1 MTLEILTSDRLGAL
15 RHGFFTRRGGASSG
29 VFSGLNCGTGS
40 SDLSEIVAINR
51 ARVAEAMDLGPEA
64 LVAVHQTHSADV
76 VTVAGP
82 LDEKPRADAMV
93 TATPGLALTILTA
106 DCQPVLFADPG
117 AGAAS
122 EDPALLGAFK
132 TPGLRNITRTAPY
145 FHAGQ
150 FDTLDQVVGFYNDT
164 RGHAAPEGQALRIHW
179 HIHMTDGPTLSDAT
193 MQDIVAFLGALEDET
208 LRPERPLR
216 LPSGLPPAP
225 AE

>member
-1 MTLEILTSDRLGAL
+1 MRISRSLAFIATAATAAVVLAGC
-15 RHGFFTRRGGASSG
+15 SG
-29 VFSGLNCGTGS
+29 ST
-40 SDLSEIVAINR
+40 E
-51 ARVAEAMDLGPEA
+51 P
-64 LVAVHQTHSADV
+64 
-76 VTVAGP
+76 
-82 LDEKPRADAMV
+82 
-93 TATPGLALTILTA
+93 
-106 DCQPVLFADPG
+106 
-117 AGAAS
+117 AAS

-132 TPGLRNITRTAPY
+132 TPGLRNITRTTPY

-179 HIHMTDGPTLSDAT
+179 HIHMTDGPKLSDAT